1 MKIKSG
7 TPLRISLS
15 FGPQHRVSVGRVA
28 LDRGIALL
36 EYDSDFIASG
46 LTLNPYLAP
55 PAKGLVEPKS
65 PRDFDGLPG
74 FIADSLP
81 DAWGE
86 LLMQRRAEAAGI
98 AYASLTPLDK
108 LAAVGSRAMG
118 ALIYEPEITSHHT
131 DAIDLDRVAGESLE
145 LLEGRDVA
153 MLSALERLGGSSGG
167 ARPKALI
174 AFNPHTNAVADGA
187 GRIPDGFEAWLVKFR
202 SSRNDLEDIGPLE
215 AAYAD
220 MARDAGL
227 SVAPTRLF
235 RGAGYGYFGTQRFDR
250 IAGNERLHVL
260 SAAAMLDMDWDSG
273 GLDYDHLMRLG
284 RHVVQRHDA
293 AQRLFARMVF
303 NVVANN
309 RDDHA
314 KQHAFLMNEQGAWD
328 LAPSFDL
335 TFARGR
341 GGEHYLAVKGR
352 AGEDITR
359 ELMVELGREHGIDA
373 AESRTIIE
381 RTMDAVN
388 RFEEFT
394 RPYPISTTTRHDIN
408 RALQSNIVRFADH
421 SRARAEF
428 RSVGRENVRN

>member
-1 MKIKSG
+1 VKIKSEM
-7 TPLRISLS
+7 PLRIFLS
-15 FGPQHRVSVGRVA
+15 FGPHQFVSVGRLA
-28 LDRGIALL
+28 LDRSVALL

-46 LTLNPYLAP
+46 LTLNPCLAP

-74 FIADSLP
+74 FIGDSLP
-81 DAWGE
+81 DAWGQ

-98 AYASLTPLDK
+98 SYSSLTPLDK
-108 LAAVGSRAMG
+108 LAVIGSRAMG
-118 ALIYEPEITSHHT
+118 ALTYEPEIASDHT
-131 DAIDLDRVAGESLE
+131 EGLDLERVAAESLE
-145 LLEGRDVA
+145 LLEGRDIA
-153 MLSALERLGGSSGG
+153 MLPALERLGGSSGG

-174 AFNPHTNAVADGA
+174 ALNQSTNAIADGA
-187 GRIPDGFEAWLVKFR
+187 GPIPDGFEAWLVKFR
-202 SSRNDLEDIGPLE
+202 CSRNDLEDSGPLE

-227 SVAPTRLF
+227 NVAPTRLF
-235 RGAGYGYFGTQRFDR
+235 PGPVYGYFGTQRFDR
-250 IAGNERLHVL
+250 LAGNGCLHML
-260 SAAAMLDMDWDSG
+260 SAAAMLDVDWESG

-284 RHVVQRHDA
+284 RYVLQRRDG
-293 AQRLFARMVF
+293 AQRIFARMAF

-314 KQHAFLMNEQGAWD
+314 KQHAFLMNEECVWD

-352 AGEDITR
+352 TGDDITT
-359 ELMVELGREHGIDA
+359 ELMIELGREHGIDA
-373 AESRTIIE
+373 AQCRSIIE
-381 RTMDAVN
+381 RTIDAVN

-394 RPYPISTTTRHDIN
+394 RPYPMSTSTRQDIN
-408 RALQSNIVRFADH
+408 RELQSNIVRLAGP
-421 SRARAEF
+421 ST
-428 RSVGRENVRN
+428 RSITVQG

>member
-1 MKIKSG
+1 MKIKPG

-15 FGPQHRVSVGRVA
+15 FGPQHRVSVGRLA
-28 LDRGIALL
+28 LDGGIALL

-81 DAWGE
+81 DAWGQ
-86 LLMQRRAEAAGI
+86 LLMHRRAEAAGI
-98 AYASLTPLDK
+98 SYASLTPLDK

-118 ALIYEPEITSHHT
+118 ALTYDPEITSDHT
-131 DAIDLDRVAGESLE
+131 GAIDLDRVAAESLE
-145 LLEGRDVA
+145 LLEGHDVA
-153 MLSALERLGGSSGG
+153 MLPALERLGGSSGG

-174 AFNPHTNAVADGA
+174 AFNQSTNAIADGA
-187 GRIPDGFEAWLVKFR
+187 GPIPDGFEAWLVKFR
-202 SSRNDLEDIGPLE
+202 SSRNDPEDIGPLE

-235 RGAGYGYFGTQRFDR
+235 PGRAYGYFGTQRFDR
-250 IAGNERLHVL
+250 IAGNGRFHVL
-260 SAAAMLDMDWDSG
+260 SVAAILDMDWDSG
-273 GLDYDHLMRLG
+273 GLDYDRLMRLG
-284 RHVVQRHDA
+284 RYVVQRHDA
-293 AQRLFARMVF
+293 TQRLFARMVF

-352 AGEDITR
+352 AADDITR
-359 ELMVELGREHGIDA
+359 DLMVELAREHGIDA
-373 AESRTIIE
+373 AESRSIIE
-381 RTMDAVN
+381 RTVDAVN
-388 RFEEFT
+388 RFKEFT
-394 RPYPISTTTRHDIN
+394 RPYPISGSTCQDIN
-408 RALQSNIVRFADH
+408 RALQSNI
-421 SRARAEF
+421 ARL
-428 RSVGRENVRN
+428 VGRSIPLERS

>member
-1 MKIKSG
+1 MRTKPG
-7 TPLRISLS
+7 TPLRIFLN
-15 FGPQHRVSVGRVA
+15 FGAQRRVSVGRIA

-46 LTLNPYLAP
+46 LTLNPYLPP

-81 DAWGE
+81 DAWGR
-86 LLMQRRAEAAGI
+86 LLMHRRAEAAGI
-98 AYASLTPLDK
+98 SYSSLTPLDK
-108 LAAVGSRAMG
+108 LAVIGSRAMG
-118 ALIYEPEITSHHT
+118 ALTYEPEIASDHPE
-131 DAIDLDRVAGESLE
+131 AVDLERLAAQSLE
-145 LLEGRDVA
+145 LLEGRDIA
-153 MLSALERLGGSSGG
+153 MLPVLERLGGSSGG

-174 AFNPHTNAVADGA
+174 AFNQSTNAIADGT
-187 GRIPDGFEAWLVKFR
+187 GRMPNGFEAWLVKFR
-202 SSRNDLEDIGPLE
+202 SSRNDLEDFGPQE

-235 RGAGYGYFGTQRFDR
+235 PGTAYGYFGTQRFDR
-250 IAGNERLHVL
+250 LAGDGRLHML
-260 SAAAMLDMDWDSG
+260 SAAAMLDMDWESG
-273 GLDYDHLMRLG
+273 GLDYDHLLRLG
-284 RHVVQRHDA
+284 RYVVQRHDA
-293 AQRLFARMVF
+293 AERLFARMVF
-303 NVVANN
+303 NVVASN

-314 KQHAFLMNEQGAWD
+314 KQHAFLMNERGAWD

-352 AGEDITR
+352 EGDDITTG
-359 ELMVELGREHGIDA
+359 LMVELGREHGIDA
-373 AESRTIIE
+373 AESRSTIE
-381 RTMDAVN
+381 RTTDAVN

-394 RPYPISTTTRHDIN
+394 RLYPMSTSTRHDIN
-408 RALQSNIVRFADH
+408 RALQSNLVRLAG
-421 SRARAEF
+421 
-428 RSVGRENVRN
+428 RSTPVRSLEA

>member
-1 MKIKSG
+1 MKIKPG
-7 TPLRISLS
+7 TPLRIFLS
-15 FGPQHRVSVGRVA
+15 FGPEQYVSVGRLT

-36 EYDSDFIASG
+36 EYDSEFIASG

-55 PAKGLVEPKS
+55 PVKGLVEPKS
-65 PRDFDGLPG
+65 PHGFDGLPG
-74 FIADSLP
+74 FIADTLP
-81 DAWGE
+81 DAWGQ
-86 LLMQRRAEAAGI
+86 LLMHRRAAAEGI
-98 AYASLTPLDK
+98 GYSSLTPLDK
-108 LAAVGSRAMG
+108 LAVISSRAMG
-118 ALIYEPEITSHHT
+118 ALTYEPEIASDPTE
-131 DAIDLDRVAGESLE
+131 AIDLERVAAASLE
-145 LLEGRDVA
+145 LLEGRDIA
-153 MLSALERLGGSSGG
+153 TLPALERLGGSSGG

-174 AFNPHTNAVADGA
+174 ALNQRTNAIADGA
-187 GRIPDGFEAWLVKFR
+187 GPIPDGFEAWLVKFR
-202 SSRNDLEDIGPLE
+202 SSRDDLEDIGPLE

-220 MARDAGL
+220 MAREAGL

-235 RGAGYGYFGTQRFDR
+235 PGGDYGYFGTQRFDR
-250 IAGNERLHVL
+250 IAGDGRLHML

-284 RHVVQRHDA
+284 RYVVQRRDG

-314 KQHAFLMNEQGAWD
+314 KQHAFLMSEQGVWD

-335 TFARGR
+335 TFSRGP

-352 AGEDITR
+352 AGDDITT

-373 AESRTIIE
+373 AQSRSIIE
-381 RTMDAVN
+381 RTIDAVN

-394 RPYPISTTTRHDIN
+394 RPYPMSTSTRRDIN
-408 RALQSNIVRFADH
+408 RALQSNIVRLAG
-421 SRARAEF
+421 
-428 RSVGRENVRN
+428 RSTR

>member
-1 MKIKSG
+1 MRIKPG
-7 TPLRISLS
+7 APLRISLS
-15 FGPQHRVSVGRVA
+15 FGPQHRISVGCLA

-36 EYDSDFIASG
+36 EYDSEFIASG

-55 PAKGLVEPKS
+55 PAKGLVEPQS
-65 PRDFDGLPG
+65 PRDFNGLPG

-86 LLMQRRAEAAGI
+86 LLMRRRAESGGI
-98 AYASLTPLDK
+98 TYASLTPLDR

-118 ALIYEPEITSHHT
+118 ALIYEPEITSRHA
-131 DAIDLDRVAGESLE
+131 DAIDLDRVAAESVE
-145 LLEGRDVA
+145 LLEGRDVT
-153 MLSALERLGGSSGG
+153 MLRALERLGGSSGG

-174 AFNPHTNAVADGA
+174 AFNRDTNAIADGA
-187 GRIPDGFEAWLVKFR
+187 GNIPDGFEAWLVKFR
-202 SSRNDLEDIGPLE
+202 GSRNDLKDIGPVE

-235 RGAGYGYFGTQRFDR
+235 PGPGYGYFGTQRFDR
-250 IAGNERLHVL
+250 IAGNERLHML

-273 GLDYDHLMRLG
+273 GLDYDHLMKLG

-293 AQRLFARMVF
+293 AQRLFARMAF

-314 KQHAFLMNEQGAWD
+314 KQHAFLMNEQGVWD

-341 GGEHYLAVKGR
+341 GGGHYLAVKGR

-373 AESRTIIE
+373 AESRSIIE
-381 RTMDAVN
+381 RVLESVN

-394 RPYPISTTTRHDIN
+394 RRYPISVTTRRDIN
-408 RALQSNIVRFADH
+408 RALQSNIARLADH
-421 SRARAEF
+421 SMGSSQVQKRR
-428 RSVGRENVRN
+428 RENVRN

>member
-1 MKIKSG
+1 MKIKPG

-15 FGPQHRVSVGRVA
+15 FGPQHRVSVGRLA
-28 LDRGIALL
+28 LDGGIALL

-65 PRDFDGLPG
+65 PRDFDGLQG

-81 DAWGE
+81 DAWGQ
-86 LLMQRRAEAAGI
+86 LLMHRRAEAAGI
-98 AYASLTPLDK
+98 SYASLTPLDK

-118 ALIYEPEITSHHT
+118 ALTYDPEITSDHT
-131 DAIDLDRVAGESLE
+131 GAIDLDRVAAESLE
-145 LLEGRDVA
+145 LLEGHDIA
-153 MLSALERLGGSSGG
+153 MLPALERLGGSSGG

-174 AFNPHTNAVADGA
+174 AFNQSTNAIADGA
-187 GRIPDGFEAWLVKFR
+187 GPIPDGFEAWLVKFR

-235 RGAGYGYFGTQRFDR
+235 PGRAYGYFGTQRFDR
-250 IAGNERLHVL
+250 FAGNGRFHVL

-273 GLDYDHLMRLG
+273 GLDYDRLMRLG
-284 RHVVQRHDA
+284 RYVVQRHDA

-352 AGEDITR
+352 AADDITR

-373 AESRTIIE
+373 AESRSIIE
-381 RTMDAVN
+381 RTMDAVS

-394 RPYPISTTTRHDIN
+394 RPYPISASTCQDIN
-408 RALQSNIVRFADH
+408 RALQSNI
-421 SRARAEF
+421 ARL
-428 RSVGRENVRN
+428 VGRSIRSSGAQSVHERM